1 MSRRVFPKHRRS
13 VQTRNIRLRPVLEIL
28 DDRVLLSVNPIVAEN
43 MLPGTP
49 PAQWQ
54 IRGDGD
60 PTLQG
65 FTTDISVNHGQTVYF
80 KINDTALASY
90 EIDIYRMGYYGG
102 LGAREVA
109 TIPPSQTTDTV
120 QPTPDYDPSTGLIDC
135 GNWSVSASWAI
146 PAAATSGIYF
156 ANLVRED
163 TGGTSQVIF
172 VVRADESHS
181 QILFQTSDETWEA
194 YNYWGGN
201 CLYYGNFPGTPSDR
215 AYAVSYNRPLT
226 LGAKVSGYGTYSSP
240 WHSEFPMVFWLEENG
255 YDVSY
260 FTGVDA
266 ARYGNL
272 IQNHQ
277 VYMDVGHDEY
287 WSAQQ
292 RDNVEAALQL
302 GVNLAFLSGDTM
314 YW

>member
-54 IRGDGD
+54 ITGDGD
-60 PTLQG
+60 PTIQG

-163 TGGTSQVIF
+163 TGGRARSSSSSGLTKAIPRSCSRPPTKRGRLTTIGAAIASITATS
-172 VVRADESHS
+172 RG
-181 QILFQTSDETWEA
+181 L
-194 YNYWGGN
+194 
-201 CLYYGNFPGTPSDR
+201 R
-215 AYAVSYNRPLT
+215 LT
-226 LGAKVSGYGTYSSP
+226 APT
-240 WHSEFPMVFWLEENG
+240 
-255 YDVSY
+255 
-260 FTGVDA
+260 
-266 ARYGNL
+266 
-272 IQNHQ
+272 Q
-277 VYMDVGHDEY
+277 
-287 WSAQQ
+287 
-292 RDNVEAALQL
+292 
-302 GVNLAFLSGDTM
+302 
-314 YW
+314 